1 MLHGVQNTTAMYSDV
16 TIQERKILLIID
28 SGAAG
33 SIVTRQLLNDRT
45 KITSKKV
52 FPLFLCH
59 LCYLSLSH
67 SRNFFRSIFQKGT
80 ENPPKTQSHNQI
92 FNHII
97 NPQKNKC
104 SKQFSGILQDLK
116 IRSVKNSLHSV
127 FKFCEQKE
135 MPHLGDV
142 KHERYNIIDQF
153 GEI

>member
-1 MLHGVQNTTAMYSDV
+1 MIQSDV
-16 TIQERKILLIID
+16 TRGTFF
-28 SGAAG
+28 GA
-33 SIVTRQLLNDRT
+33 
-45 KITSKKV
+45 
-52 FPLFLCH
+52 
-59 LCYLSLSH
+59 
-67 SRNFFRSIFQKGT
+67 FFK
-80 ENPPKTQSHNQI
+80 
-92 FNHII
+92 
-97 NPQKNKC
+97 KC